1 MYNFFATFCLVAGL
15 GAQPATSAPAGS
27 DDPAAYSAAT
37 VARANGLTRALAGR
51 VPLDEAQYIRIRAL
65 HLRMLAERQ
74 ALAISLSGADPAARD
89 QALAGAQQRYETAL
103 SALLRPAQLV
113 AYQGLRSSFTAHRL

>member
-15 GAQPATSAPAGS
+15 GAQPVAPAAGP
-27 DDPAAYSAAT
+27 DDPTAYAPAT

-51 VPLDEAQYIRIRAL
+51 VPLDEAQYIKVRAL

-74 ALAISLSGADPAARD
+74 ALEISLSGAAPATRD
-89 QALAGAQQRYETAL
+89 QALAAAQQRYEAAL
-103 SALLRPAQLV
+103 AGLLRPAQVV
-113 AYQGLRSSFTAHRL
+113 AYQNLRNSFTAHRL

>member
-15 GAQPATSAPAGS
+15 GAQPTAPAPAGS
-27 DDPAAYSAAT
+27 DDPTAYSAAT

-51 VPLDEAQYIRIRAL
+51 VPLDEAQYIRVRAL

-89 QALAGAQQRYETAL
+89 QALAAAQQRYETAL
-103 SALLRPAQLV
+103 AGLLRPAQLV

>member
-15 GAQPATSAPAGS
+15 GAPPTASAAAGS
-27 DDPAAYSAAT
+27 DDPTAYAPAT

-51 VPLDEAQYIRIRAL
+51 VPLDEAQYIRVRAL

-74 ALAISLSGADPAARD
+74 ALEISLSGAGPAARD
-89 QALAGAQQRYETAL
+89 GALAAAQQRYETAL
-103 SALLRPAQLV
+103 AGLLRPAQAV
-113 AYQGLRSSFTAHRL
+113 AYQNLRTSFTAHRL

>member
-15 GAQPATSAPAGS
+15 GAQPVAAAPAGS

-74 ALAISLSGADPAARD
+74 ALTISLSGADPAARD
-89 QALAGAQQRYETAL
+89 QALAAAQQRYENAL
-103 SALLRPAQLV
+103 AGILRPAQAL
-113 AYQGLRSSFTAHRL
+113 AYHNLRSSFTAHQL